1 MGFVLSNWKLIL
13 IAILSALVA
22 LFYNLW
28 QGEVHD
34 FAKFQGETEAYGKAA
49 AKRAA
54 WINERN
60 KSVLK
65 EVNNEWE
72 KQVSKIGSTA
82 IDNYMRRFPRG
93 LCGNPGGGGMPGV
106 PNDSETPYGAKPERV
121 AADGATTSRSGSTEG
136 DAFVSECA
144 KDAAK
149 LKSLR
154 GWVQGNQL
162 PIEK

>member
-54 WINERN
+54 
-60 KSVLK
+60 KSCF
-65 EVNNEWE
+65 
-72 KQVSKIGSTA
+72 QSMATGT
-82 IDNYMRRFPRG
+82 
-93 LCGNPGGGGMPGV
+93 
-106 PNDSETPYGAKPERV
+106 
-121 AADGATTSRSGSTEG
+121 GATSRN
-136 DAFVSECA
+136 V
-144 KDAAK
+144 K
-149 LKSLR
+149 
-154 GWVQGNQL
+154 
-162 PIEK
+162 